1 VVTAMSSHGTSG
13 DGQGGGIGDGQGG
26 WASPLGTELP
36 GPADV
41 EDVGEGAR
49 DGVAA
54 RGEGAEGAPS
64 GDGQGGEG
72 ERGAQPR
79 PDHGT
84 GGGEGLTRQAFEGA
98 RLVPRLWLL
107 LRPLRRS
114 WKRRAVARCFKT
126 SSRRWR
132 DNLR

>member
-1 VVTAMSSHGTSG
+1 
-13 DGQGGGIGDGQGG
+13 
-26 WASPLGTELP
+26 LP
-36 GPADV
+36 GPAEV

-64 GDGQGGEG
+64 GDGKVVSASA
-72 ERGAQPR
+72 ERNL
-79 PDHGT
+79 
-84 GGGEGLTRQAFEGA
+84 GLTKGLEEVRASRRQAFQGA

-107 LRPLRRS
+107 LRPRRRS

-132 DNLR
+132 DNLRRRRRLTEEGRRLRVVLRG